1 MKEGPDIARVAALIG
16 DPARA
21 NMLCA
26 LLGGAALSAGELAR
40 QAGVTAQTT
49 SSHLARLEAGR
60 LIARRRSGRH
70 SYFVLADDS
79 VGAALESLTDL
90 ASRAGAERTRP
101 GPRDPQLR
109 AARVCYDHLAG
120 EAGVAM
126 FDRLHADGRLAIQV
140 DGLVLTEEGRRF
152 ATDFGVNVDLL
163 ASRRRKLARACLDW
177 SERRNHLAGAL
188 GASLLARLFEVG
200 WARRASDSRAVLFTD
215 QGRRAFERLF
225 GAAPIGGGDWPRAS
239 APPS

>member
-49 SSHLARLEAGR
+49 SSHLAILEEGR

-126 FDRLHADGRLAIQV
+126 FDRLLADGRLAMEGE
-140 DGLVLTEEGRRF
+140 GLVLTKEGSRF
-152 ATDFGVNVDLL
+152 AGDFGVNIALL
-163 ASRRRKLARACLDW
+163 SSRRRKLARACLDW
-177 SERRNHLAGAL
+177 SERRSHLAGAL
-188 GASLLARLFEVG
+188 GAALLARLFEVG
-200 WARRASDSRAVLFTD
+200 WARRARDSRAVLFTD
-215 QGRRAFERLF
+215 QGRCSFERLF
-225 GAAPIGGGDWPRAS
+225 GPGPAGGGDWPRAS
-239 APPS
+239 ALPS

>member
-49 SSHLARLEAGR
+49 SSHLARLEEGR

-126 FDRLHADGRLAIQV
+126 FDRLLADGRLAMEGE
-140 DGLVLTEEGRRF
+140 GLVLTKEGSRF
-152 ATDFGVNVDLL
+152 AGDFGVNIALL
-163 ASRRRKLARACLDW
+163 SSRRRKLARACLDW
-177 SERRNHLAGAL
+177 SERRSHLAGAL
-188 GASLLARLFEVG
+188 GAALLARLFEVG
-200 WARRASDSRAVLFTD
+200 WARRARDSRAVLFTD
-215 QGRRAFERLF
+215 QGRCSFERLF
-225 GAAPIGGGDWPRAS
+225 GPGPAGGRDWPRAS
-239 APPS
+239 ALPS